1 MKRTLLA
8 LTLLLLLFI
17 QPLGAITKTTT
28 IDVIDAWQT
37 VAAGELNVG
46 NAYNISLSYQTFIAI
61 RYTGEPDQSLA
72 AGALQFLIEIS
83 YAPDNWTL
91 FRNYHAVGL
100 DTEDTTISGTEAA
113 GQTVLTLTD
122 AATDG
127 FDTVGLKW
135 FILDGTIANSEIVR
149 TKSAAGDDI
158 TIAHDTI
165 NSHTDSVVIN
175 EVHETIIKIPMPAA
189 WVRVLPLNTD
199 VDCDAHYTVLIYKV
213 TGI

>member
-1 MKRTLLA
+1 MKRILLA
-8 LTLLLLLFI
+8 LTLLILLLI

-28 IDVIDAWQT
+28 IDVVDAWQT
-37 VAAGELNVG
+37 VNAGELNVG
-46 NAYNISLSYQTFIAI
+46 TAHNISTSYETYLAI

-72 AGALQFLIEIS
+72 AGALQFLVEIS
-83 YAPDNWTL
+83 YAEDNWTL
-91 FRNYHAVGL
+91 LHNYSAVAL

-113 GQTVLTLTD
+113 GQTILTLTS
-122 AATDG
+122 AVTDG

-149 TKSAAGDDI
+149 TKSASGDNV

-175 EVHETIIKIPMPAA
+175 EVHEIIISIPMPAA
-189 WVRVLPLNTD
+189 WVRVLPLNED
-199 VDCDAHYTVLIYKV
+199 IDCDAHYTVLIYKV